1 MSSCLVAHALI
12 PWSSRSGFGM
22 YLAGP
27 KGPTEKK
34 DAELIGGL
42 YLVGTRGK
50 YCAVLTE
57 RQLTIE
63 RFDGKGVRLD
73 LAAIDRMRHLK
84 VPILPSGAMLIGAIA
99 IYLGITTFAWP
110 WNWLAMTTGVMALVA
125 NILSRYSI
133 LAIETGSGD
142 RHLVSGD
149 EGGLLK
155 LCLLVDR
162 LRHGST
168 IEESLIGLESLDTEL
183 PIFPALRDAKG
194 LLNAPR
200 EKNPEV
206 VGAGSETTATHAVQ
220 ENSVKANEMGL
231 NNLETPINVQLEV
244 PLTVEE
250 STQTRI
256 DQHGDLNSES
266 IGAYERAWGGRKSP
280 SWYVEKET
288 QIAGESRI
296 DSALSD
302 AAQGLDLFANGG
314 IFDADVPSV
323 STVESDISASYDV
336 EGFVGA
342 PSQPLPRPSSAQM
355 IKNAHGRFGVPDA
368 PYNSP
373 MLPPPTEEAV
383 REECKAGVVRQAKA
397 RQELR
402 VRDSIERLYQPANLE
417 EYPALNKLASSMGAN
432 RISNSSRG
440 GKGFSSG
447 WLGRLLRPTSGVPR
461 AYEAPILGNK
471 EASEGWSKSPPR
483 FQTSQH
489 MRLRSDQDHQAE
501 VGVRIRSMQTVK
513 GVSSAKDAL
522 DSIVTR
528 LSTEEELGPRML
540 DLPTETLCFNELKP
554 TSSKEDPHPLPGV
567 RRLG

>member
-1 MSSCLVAHALI
+1 
-12 PWSSRSGFGM
+12 
-22 YLAGP
+22 
-27 KGPTEKK
+27 
-34 DAELIGGL
+34 
-42 YLVGTRGK
+42 
-50 YCAVLTE
+50 
-57 RQLTIE
+57 
-63 RFDGKGVRLD
+63 
-73 LAAIDRMRHLK
+73 
-84 VPILPSGAMLIGAIA
+84 
-99 IYLGITTFAWP
+99 
-110 WNWLAMTTGVMALVA
+110 
-125 NILSRYSI
+125 
-133 LAIETGSGD
+133 
-142 RHLVSGD
+142 
-149 EGGLLK
+149 
-155 LCLLVDR
+155 
-162 LRHGST
+162 
-168 IEESLIGLESLDTEL
+168 
-183 PIFPALRDAKG
+183 
-194 LLNAPR
+194 
-200 EKNPEV
+200 
-206 VGAGSETTATHAVQ
+206 
-220 ENSVKANEMGL
+220 
-231 NNLETPINVQLEV
+231 
-244 PLTVEE
+244 
-250 STQTRI
+250 
-256 DQHGDLNSES
+256 
-266 IGAYERAWGGRKSP
+266 
-280 SWYVEKET
+280 
-288 QIAGESRI
+288 
-296 DSALSD
+296 
-302 AAQGLDLFANGG
+302 
-314 IFDADVPSV
+314 FDADVPGA
-323 STVESDISASYDV
+323 STVESGIPASYDV

-402 VRDSIERLYQPANLE
+402 VRDSIERLHQPANLE

-432 RISNSSRG
+432 RISNSNRG

-461 AYEAPILGNK
+461 AYEVPKQGNK
-471 EASEGWSKSPPR
+471 EARGGWSKSPLR

-501 VGVRIRSMQTVK
+501 VGVRIRSMQAVK